1 MRHALL
7 ALAFVM
13 AAASSVGADT
23 QVGVVVTGEPS
34 VQPAL
39 AATFESWLREHGYT
53 LVPSPLPPDAINTA
67 IDCFAVEDEV
77 CARSAIIGS
86 AIAPAVVYV
95 RVDAGPSSATGLR
108 TLVIATHYYPKTG
121 ESKVDK
127 RTCEQCTDDVLAATV
142 GTILTSFVGDAHVGA
157 GGSTTE
163 PVAPAGPE
171 RPIAAKR
178 SKLLPISLLAGGGVV
193 LVAGAILIG
202 TDEDPQGIPDSQAR
216 YRDTA
221 PLGIGLAVAGAAVAT
236 VGIVLFVTATGGE
249 SRVGSPTASV
259 GANHAIVGWSGSF

>member
-7 ALAFVM
+7 ALAFIIG
-13 AAASSVGADT
+13 ASSSVHAET
-23 QVGVVVTGEPS
+23 QVGVVVTGEPT

-53 LVPSPLPPDAINTA
+53 LVPSPLPPDSINSA
-67 IDCFAVEDEV
+67 IDCFAVEDEG
-77 CARSAIIGS
+77 CAKSAIIAG

-95 RVDAGPSSATGLR
+95 RVEAGPSSTTGQR
-108 TLVIATHYYPKTG
+108 TLVIATYWYPKAG

-127 RTCEQCTDDVLAATV
+127 RTCEQCTDDVLATTV
-142 GTILTSFVGDAHVGA
+142 GTILTTVVGDAHVGA
-157 GGSTTE
+157 APDPQVPVGS
-163 PVAPAGPE
+163 E
-171 RPIAAKR
+171 RPFAAPR
-178 SKLLPISLLAGGGVV
+178 SKLLPIALLAGGGVV
-193 LVAGAILIG
+193 LVTGAILIG

-221 PLGIGLAVAGAAVAT
+221 PLGIGLAIAGAAAAT